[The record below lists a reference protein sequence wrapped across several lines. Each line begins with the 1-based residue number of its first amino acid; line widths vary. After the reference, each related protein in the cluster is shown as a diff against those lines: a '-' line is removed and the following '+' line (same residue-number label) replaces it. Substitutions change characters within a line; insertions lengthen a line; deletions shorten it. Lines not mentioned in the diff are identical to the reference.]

1 LKKKLYIARF
11 NFLLTRKTLQMKI
24 FKLFLFTAFISLTIS
39 CSSDDDSSSP
49 ANSSD
54 IVGVWQGTAVDYRGT
69 STTTM
74 QGQTITADYVGEA
87 YDIDYTLTFTENPN
101 KVISDGSYSI
111 ELTTTVNGQSTTQNV
126 PNLEFLSTGDWSI
139 NGSTLS
145 ITVDDETDDATIVE
159 LTNNSLILN
168 AVQTETT
175 TEQGFTVVS
184 TTDVTLSFTKL

>member
-1 LKKKLYIARF
+1 
-11 NFLLTRKTLQMKI
+11 MKI
-24 FKLFLFTAFISLTIS
+24 FKLFLFTALISLTVS
-39 CSSDDDSSSP
+39 CSSDDDSSTP
-49 ANSSD
+49 ANNGD
-54 IVGVWQGTAVDYRGT
+54 IIGVWQGTAVDYRGT
-69 STTTM
+69 TTTTA

-87 YDIDYTLTFTENPN
+87 YDVDYTLTFTENPN

-145 ITVDDETDDATIVE
+145 ITVDNVTDDATIIE

-168 AVQTETT
+168 VVESQTT
-175 TEQGFTVVS
+175 TEQGITIVS
-184 TTDVTLSFTKL
+184 TTDVTLSFTKM

>member
-1 LKKKLYIARF
+1 
-11 NFLLTRKTLQMKI
+11 MKI